1 MAIDYQQLAANPL
14 LHMGLGMLAGN
25 VGAGRGAAFANALQG
40 GLLGLQQG
48 TQLQRQMAQTQLE
61 QKQFEEEQKQA
72 ALEAQRQKERQAAS
86 LGLFGKLGVTPETQ
100 AYYSTFEDPY
110 AQYLEDQ
117 PEKIKPMIVGRDVV
131 DPETFERLY
140 RAPEGAP
147 TVQITQGQMKPSERV
162 NAALNLQKSGAVD
175 TFEQGLAVVDQTT
188 GAPTT
193 IAQDVQQGIAQE
205 ATGARRPPTTLT
217 AQQREIKKNMI
228 TADKEGVTGMQRAD
242 MARDQATD
250 LIGKIDSALDILPN
264 IKTGVLWGSDIGQA
278 VQSAVSEDA
287 SEFFNIL
294 NQLATM
300 EKVDMIGATGAKAFD
315 SEKEAQ
321 QLMKGLISGTL
332 KPGVIEKKLK
342 SLKNKFN
349 KSLRNYDN
357 VKRYATEKAGV
368 DWLSGENGQQKTV
381 VSTRTTPDGRTMV
394 EYSDGTLGFQ
404 Q

>member
-1 MAIDYQQLAANPL
+1 MAINFQQLAANPL
-14 LHMGLGMLAGN
+14 LHFGLGMLGGN
-25 VGAGRGAAFANALQG
+25 VGASRGAALANAMQG
-40 GLLGLQQG
+40 GLLGFQQG
-48 TQLQRQMAQTQLE
+48 TQLQRQMAQTQL
-61 QKQFEEEQKQA
+61 QQQQFEAE
-72 ALEAQRQKERQAAS
+72 EAQRALEEQRMQERQQAG
-86 LGLFGKLGVTPETQ
+86 LGLLGQAGISPEQ
-100 AYYSTFEDPY
+100 EAYYSTFEDPY
-110 AQYLEDQ
+110 AQYLTEQ
-117 PEKIKPMIVGRDVV
+117 PEPIKPMIVGRDVI
-131 DPETFERLY
+131 DPVTQELLY
-140 RAPEGAP
+140 RAPPGTP